1 MKPSIESCYK
11 LLDVSSDCTSAELK
25 KAHKELAQV
34 WHPDRFGTNEA
45 LQEKALKKI
54 QEINSAYDQIRE
66 YRSLKSKAGVKKGHQ
81 KSDKSEPYTMEGRDS
96 AQLTAPLIPV
106 KYRILMLLGF
116 GGCLVILL
124 ILLSQQQFESG
135 ERQGELSAIKTK
147 QKSVEIR
154 DETFVMRQR
163 LKSRLQNKLD
173 PFLSGLIGET
183 NYTSDIRLEVD
194 AESKMILQIKLL
206 IRLNKDAF
214 PDSIRSSENT
224 KSSDSVC
231 QAASLNELRSTIR
244 RIARLVPSRGDQLD
258 VSCVSF

>member
-11 LLDVSSDCTSAELK
+11 LLDVDSDCTSAELK

-54 QEINSAYDQIRE
+54 QEINSAYDQIKE

-81 KSDKSEPYTMEGRDS
+81 QSDTSETYAMEGRDS

-106 KYRILMLLGF
+106 KYRILMLAGF
-116 GGCLVILL
+116 GGCLVLLL
-124 ILLSQQQFESG
+124 ILLSQRQFESG
-135 ERQGELSAIKTK
+135 ERQGEMTAIEAN

-173 PFLSGLIGET
+173 PLLSDLVGQT
-183 NYTSDIRLEVD
+183 NYTSDIHLEVD

-206 IRLNKDAF
+206 IRLNKDAI
-214 PDSIRSSENT
+214 PNSAGNAENT
-224 KSSDSVC
+224 NSSNSVC
-231 QAASLNELRSTIR
+231 QPASLDKLRSAIQ
-244 RIARLVPSRGDQLD
+244 RIARLVPSRGDQLE
-258 VSCVSF
+258 VSCTSF